1 MDDEKRLN
9 HNKKQIEYYH
19 KHKKQLLYYYMNTD
33 KIKEYMKDYRKRR
46 LIHSLPKQYIKINK
60 NEFKIEKGNFIVYF
74 D

>member
-1 MDDEKRLN
+1 MDDEKRLL

-33 KIKEYMKDYRKRR
+33 KIKEYMKDYRKRK
-46 LIHSLPKQYIKINK
+46 LNIMPKQSIKPSK

>member
-1 MDDEKRLN
+1 MDEEKRLL

-33 KIKEYMKDYRKRR
+33 KIKEYMKDYRKRK
-46 LIHSLPKQYIKINK
+46 LNIMPKQSVKINK